1 MSINYNRQLAD
12 CYLLAFNRHDMVV
25 KSNIFLSDRPEM
37 DYYEV
42 MCSERKG
49 IGGRRYMRAHTSHA
63 DSRPRPLASG
73 EIVSDDDAH
82 QNLYETHDEVNETDY
97 NQQVHSV
104 RARMHAHSGMFA
116 VNLQRFVRTS
126 TTASF
131 DKSTESTKKF
141 ENLSTKH
148 RNAQRP
154 SRATG
159 SCGFELRGRSRNL
172 LPRYRNER
180 RKIRCA
186 THDKDPGV

>member
-1 MSINYNRQLAD
+1 
-12 CYLLAFNRHDMVV
+12 MVV

-42 MCSERKG
+42 MCPERKG
-49 IGGRRYMRAHTSHA
+49 SFGRPCVRAHRTQA
-63 DSRPRPLASG
+63 ESRPLPLASG
-73 EIVSDDDAH
+73 EIVPDDNAH
-82 QNLYETHDEVNETDY
+82 QNLYDPHDEVNETDF

-104 RARMHAHSGMFA
+104 RARTAHTLVRLHVKF
-116 VNLQRFVRTS
+116 QRFVRTS
-126 TTASF
+126 TFASF
-131 DKSTESTKKF
+131 DTSTESTKKF
-141 ENLSTKH
+141 EAVSSKH

-180 RKIRCA
+180 RKIRCER
-186 THDKDPGV
+186 PR